1 MWKVIVIEDDPMLAD
16 IHKKYVDSQEAF
28 KCVAVIHD
36 AENALDIIK
45 KQKPDLILLDV
56 YLPHQS
62 GIEFLIKLR
71 EEKESV
77 DVILITAARNAE
89 QVETAFRYGAIDYLV
104 KPFEFSRLDQAFE
117 TYKSRRAATDGGGVI
132 SQEELDR
139 AFGNTYLDKNDVL
152 PKGLNERTLER
163 VKKVIEELEEA
174 VSIDDIAV
182 DADISKV
189 TLRRYLDYLEKTNL
203 IEIEMAYGSR
213 GRPSY
218 RYKKKIFKHI

>member
-16 IHKKYVDSQEAF
+16 IHKKYVDSQEDF
-28 KCVAVIHD
+28 KCVDVIHD

-45 KQKPDLILLDV
+45 KNKPDLLLLDV
-56 YLPHQS
+56 YLPHQN
-62 GIEFLIKLR
+62 GIDFLIQLR
-71 EEKESV
+71 EEKESL

-104 KPFEFSRLDQAFE
+104 KPFEFSRLDQAFD
-117 TYKSRRAATDGGGVI
+117 TFRNRRAATDGGGVI
-132 SQEELDR
+132 SQEELDM
-139 AFGNTYLDKNDVL
+139 AFGNTYLDKEDVL

-163 VKKVIEELEEA
+163 VKKVIEDLEDA
-174 VSIDDIAV
+174 VSIDDIAL

-189 TLRRYLDYLEKTNL
+189 TLRRYLDHLEKTNV

-218 RYKKKIFKHI
+218 RYRKKTFKHS

>member
-104 KPFEFSRLDQAFE
+104 KPF
-117 TYKSRRAATDGGGVI
+117 
-132 SQEELDR
+132 
-139 AFGNTYLDKNDVL
+139 
-152 PKGLNERTLER
+152 
-163 VKKVIEELEEA
+163 
-174 VSIDDIAV
+174 
-182 DADISKV
+182 
-189 TLRRYLDYLEKTNL
+189 
-203 IEIEMAYGSR
+203 
-213 GRPSY
+213 
-218 RYKKKIFKHI
+218 